1 MWLYARLH
9 PTTQILTTMT
19 IAIFGNAMKENTLI
33 EVSHI
38 LAFMEKR
45 GVNVLLSQE
54 LRQELNLREFPP
66 FPETR
71 AGEEEPV
78 SPYNEPIDFAMS
90 IGGDGTFLTTAAA
103 IGNRNIPIIGV
114 NCGQLGFLA
123 DVQTKDVDMIM
134 NQLIEG
140 QYTIEQRSVLQ
151 VTCGREGLIM
161 APNALNEI
169 AIMKQGMSSM
179 ISVEVSVNGEI
190 LHTYRADGLVIST
203 PTGSTAYNLSIGG
216 PLLVPQTRGLILAPI
231 ATHSLTVRPLV
242 VPDDW
247 RFDLKVSSRYS
258 SYMISVDGRSQILST
273 DVTLHIERA
282 PYTIKVVQVG
292 ENSFLHSLRNKLNWG
307 R

>member
-1 MWLYARLH
+1 
-9 PTTQILTTMT
+9 MT

-38 LAFMEKR
+38 LSFMAQQ

-54 LRQELNLREFPP
+54 LRQELNLRDFPP
-66 FPETR
+66 FVEDESNKN
-71 AGEEEPV
+71 A
-78 SPYNEPIDFAMS
+78 YNEPIDFAMS

-103 IGNRNIPIIGV
+103 IGTKNIPIIGV

-123 DVQTKDVDMIM
+123 EVQTKDVDTIM
-134 NQLIEG
+134 RQLVDG
-140 QYTIEQRSVLQ
+140 QYTIEQRSLLQ
-151 VTCGREGLIM
+151 VRCGREGLIM
-161 APNALNEI
+161 APNALNEV

-179 ISVEVSVNGEI
+179 ISVEVSANGEP
-190 LHTYRADGLVIST
+190 LHTYHADGLVLST

-216 PLLVPQTRGLILAPI
+216 PLLVPQTKGIILSPI
-231 ATHSLTVRPLV
+231 ATHSLTVRPMV

-247 RFDLKVSSRYS
+247 KFDIKVASRYHN
-258 SYMISVDGRSQILST
+258 YMISVDGRSQILST
-273 DVTLHIERA
+273 DIALHVEKA

-292 ENSFLHSLRNKLNWG
+292 NSGFLHSLRDKLNWG

>member
-1 MWLYARLH
+1 
-9 PTTQILTTMT
+9 MT

-66 FPETR
+66 FPEDWK
-71 AGEEEPV
+71 GEEDTK

-103 IGNRNIPIIGV
+103 IGCKNIPIIGV

-134 NQLIEG
+134 KQLIEG
-140 QYTIEQRSVLQ
+140 QYTIEQRSVLR
-151 VTCGREGLIM
+151 VSCGREGLIM

-179 ISVEVSVNGEI
+179 ISIEVAANGET

-247 RFDLKVSSRYS
+247 KFDLKVASRYS

-273 DVTLHIERA
+273 DVTIHIERA

-292 ENSFLHSLRNKLNWG
+292 ENSFLKSLRDKLNWG